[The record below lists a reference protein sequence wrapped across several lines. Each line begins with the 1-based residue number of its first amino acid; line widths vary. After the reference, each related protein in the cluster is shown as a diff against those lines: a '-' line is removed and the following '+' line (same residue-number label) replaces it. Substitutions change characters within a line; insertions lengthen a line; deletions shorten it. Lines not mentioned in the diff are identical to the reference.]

1 MFIFHSMF
9 SIIFV
14 YCYDLLF
21 FISCCHSDFP
31 LLQAEQQLGNSG
43 CSGKAALGKG
53 ALNVSRRLFFYRTL
67 GTHP

>member
-1 MFIFHSMF
+1 MICF
-9 SIIFV
+9 
-14 YCYDLLF
+14 F

-53 ALNVSRRLFFYRTL
+53 ALNVSKVIFYRTF
-67 GTHP
+67 GTEHIPKIS